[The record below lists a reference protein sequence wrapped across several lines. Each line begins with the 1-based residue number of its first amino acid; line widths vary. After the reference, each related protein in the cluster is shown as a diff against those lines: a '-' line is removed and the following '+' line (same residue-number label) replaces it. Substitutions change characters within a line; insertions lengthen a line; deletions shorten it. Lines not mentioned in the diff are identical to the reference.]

1 MQPKERRT
9 LNMTTTVA
17 AALRDL
23 SDSLARLADALN
35 EANSNSLEPRRA
47 VSLMGIKYWPDGT
60 WWQNRR
66 THTLVSTIRRLTNI
80 VRTRLKNRWG

>member
-1 MQPKERRT
+1 MQPKESRT
-9 LNMTTTVA
+9 PNMAPSIVDS
-17 AALRDL
+17 LRDL
-23 SDSLARLADALN
+23 SGALTRLADALN
-35 EANSNSLEPRRA
+35 EASSNSLEPRRA

-80 VRTRLKNRWG
+80 ARTRLKNRWG